1 MKQERITKMRTCSH
15 SLPYPGGEVV
25 RECLDEIV
33 RLTHIAEQVHDRLLR
48 GDSDK
53 ELLEL
58 LETTWQGEK

>member
-15 SLPYPGGEVV
+15 SLPDPGGEFV

-33 RLTHIAEQVHDRLLR
+33 RLTNIAEQVHDRLLR

-58 LETTWQGEK
+58 LATTWQK